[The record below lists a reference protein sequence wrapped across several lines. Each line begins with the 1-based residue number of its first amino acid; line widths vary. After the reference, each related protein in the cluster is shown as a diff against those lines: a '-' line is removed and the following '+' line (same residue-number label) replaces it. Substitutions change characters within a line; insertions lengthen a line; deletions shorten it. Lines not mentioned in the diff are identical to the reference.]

1 MIDVRSFGYR
11 HGSPQVIRAIAA
23 GERVD
28 FSRYCMGT
36 HMRFET
42 GAGPYLWLN
51 RVLAVTTGGREQ
63 AAVRLA
69 VHLVA

>member
-1 MIDVRSFGYR
+1 VIDVRSFGYR

-28 FSRYCMGT
+28 FSRYCMRT